1 MDLTLPRAPTLPPMV
16 ALLMAQLDDQLRRMH
31 EFLDGWKVPHLEWQ
45 AKPGR
50 NTAGML
56 LAHLAILELIWVHLA
71 SGGTRETREARVR
84 ATLGI
89 GLEADGIPIEADG
102 RHTPALGGRTA
113 QEYLGWLD
121 KARAATHAVAS
132 SWTDE
137 DLDRTFEAHGH
148 VFSRAW
154 VLYHLLEHFAAH
166 FGQIALLAHMMR
178 DNQGKVPVR
187 ET

>member
-1 MDLTLPRAPTLPPMV
+1 MDLTLPRAPTLSPMV
-16 ALLMAQLDDQLRRMH
+16 GLMVAELDDQLRRMH
-31 EFLDGWKVPHLEWQ
+31 AFLEGWTTTHLQWQ

-56 LAHLAILELIWVHLA
+56 LAHLAIVELVWMHLA
-71 SGGTRETREARVR
+71 SGGSRETREARVR

-89 GLEADGIPIEADG
+89 GLEADGIPIAPGG
-102 RHTPALGGRTA
+102 RHAPALEGRPV
-113 QEYLGWLD
+113 EDYLRWLD
-121 KARAATHAVAS
+121 RARAATRGIAAS
-132 SWTDE
+132 WSDA

-148 VFSRAW
+148 QFSRAW

-166 FGQIALLAHMMR
+166 FGQIALLGHMMR
-178 DNQGKVPVR
+178 DNRGNVPER